1 MRLPAQARRNPRPH
15 GGRARPCA
23 LRRQNALIVT
33 GEGPLNATS
42 EGEKSQVK
50 VLLVGGGGREH
61 ALGWKIAQSPLLTRL
76 FVAPGNPG
84 LKPLGELLAIGADDV
99 EGLVSA
105 ARANSIDLVVI
116 GPEAPLAL
124 GLGDRLRAAG
134 VPCFGP
140 GRAAARLESSKAF
153 MKDVA
158 TRAGA
163 PTAAFGR
170 FREASAGKAFLD
182 RMTAPYVIKAD
193 GLAAGKG
200 VIIAATRREA
210 NAAIDDMLSGRFGH
224 AGSEIVIEEFMSGE
238 EASCFVLTDG
248 ESVLPLAAA
257 QDHKR
262 AFDGDKGPNTG
273 GMGACS
279 PAPVFT
285 PRVEEETLA
294 RIVRPVL
301 QQMREDGAPYTGVL
315 FAGLMIDERGPRLVE
330 FNARFG
336 DPECQPIM
344 MRLKSDL
351 LPLLEATIDG
361 QLNQVEAEWYADP
374 AVCVVL
380 TAAGYPGAY
389 DKGKEIHGLE
399 KLASWQQGCVFHA
412 GPAKE
417 NHRWLTAG
425 GRVLGVTARGK
436 SVADAVTEVYRAVG
450 EISWAGMHYRKDIAR
465 RALPNS

>member
-1 MRLPAQARRNPRPH
+1 M
-15 GGRARPCA
+15 
-23 LRRQNALIVT
+23 
-33 GEGPLNATS
+33 
-42 EGEKSQVK
+42 K

-182 RMTAPYVIKAD
+182 RMAAPYVIKAD

-224 AGSEIVIEEFMSGE
+224 AGAGIVIEEFMSGE

-315 FAGLMIDERGPRLVE
+315 FAGLMIGERGPRLVE

-336 DPECQPIM
+336 DPECQAL
-344 MRLKSDL
+344 MRRLTSDI
-351 LPLLEATIDG
+351 LPALHAAATG
-361 QLNQVEAEWYADP
+361 RLADISLDWSRDAS
-374 AVCVVL
+374 AVVVM
-380 TAAGYPGAY
+380 AADGYPGDY
-389 DKGKEIHGLE
+389 KKGSEIRGVARANALPGVVVFQAGTE
-399 KLASWQQGCVFHA
+399 ERDGALIAS
-412 GPAKE
+412 
-417 NHRWLTAG
+417 G
-425 GRVLGVTARGK
+425 GRALSVSATGPTLAEAVARAYAGV
-436 SVADAVTEVYRAVG
+436 DAIDWPQGFCR
-450 EISWAGMHYRKDIAR
+450 RDIGW
-465 RALPNS
+465 RALRGVR